1 MREGWRWGEE
11 AGGGVVGCRR
21 GGVGERWEEGW
32 VVKLRD
38 QLPRGLSAGFLL
50 KGYANMHPCG
60 YYTVMFNSYLKSN
73 HFKSFLTHFC

>member
-1 MREGWRWGEE
+1 MQEGW
-11 AGGGVVGCRR
+11 

-38 QLPRGLSAGFLL
+38 QLPRGLAAGFLL